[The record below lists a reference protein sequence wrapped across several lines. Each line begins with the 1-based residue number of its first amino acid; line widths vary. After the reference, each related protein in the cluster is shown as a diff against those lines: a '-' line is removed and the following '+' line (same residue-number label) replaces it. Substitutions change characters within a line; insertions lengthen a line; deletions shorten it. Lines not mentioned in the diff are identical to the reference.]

1 VAPRH
6 RAAGAIAVSMLLTVL
21 SPDASAAAEP
31 DRAAGSVGSAQ
42 IDLASQT
49 SVVPPGGTFAMRL
62 ALEGVPADGSL
73 RLVLHQ
79 RVRSRSEL
87 ALSMEGDGLRSQVF
101 GTSTFLSTLPTQ
113 PDGTRRL
120 ALSLDPANG
129 GIQLRTEGVYPVEVI
144 AQDAAGT
151 ALATLMTHLVVPPE
165 DGDDS
170 PPLGVAV
177 VAEVD
182 APPALR
188 SDGTTQLA
196 RGRVEA
202 MAELVSGLLAAPDVP
217 VTLAVRPETLDALAT
232 SADPG
237 DIELVDAM
245 RTAAVDRTVLALPY
259 AEVSPDSLAAS
270 DLLSEL
276 TEQRDRGRQVVTDT
290 LGVEPTESVWLAPPK
305 LGADGLAALA
315 FSDVDR
321 VVVSDTDV
329 EPLDE
334 RIISYSLAQPFLLS
348 GPEEDSTD
356 TSADGLVQA
365 MATDPVIL
373 DRLDTGGSPGLVASR
388 VLSEVAFLRLE
399 QPGVARSVVLP
410 MGTGTPA
417 RVVQLVLEGLG
428 YGSPFAPMDLDEAFD
443 HAVPLLDRGDNQVD
457 RHLVPVTPN
466 TMRASDA
473 RALREARAHL
483 ETYVG
488 LLGTGSPLAEPLARH
503 LLLATAVG
511 LTGAD
516 RRGHIEMV
524 ESSIAAVTGEVSTP
538 ATFTLTLTAREGTV
552 PLTIRNDSGVPLHV
566 TVRLRSQKLEF
577 PDGDTIDQV
586 LTDES
591 TRIDINVRA
600 LASGAFPLEVAVT
613 SPDGKRSLAT
623 TRYTVRS
630 TAVSGAGLVLSIG
643 AGVFL
648 IAWWASHWRR
658 TRRSAKLVTAD
669 GHHGEGGDVA
679 E

>member
-1 VAPRH
+1 MAARH
-6 RAAGAIAVSMLLTVL
+6 RAATAVAIGLLLTLVGPEP
-21 SPDASAAAEP
+21 SPASVP
-31 DRAAGSVGSAQ
+31 DRTSTVGSAQ
-42 IDLASQT
+42 IELAGQT
-49 SVVPPGGTFAMRL
+49 PVVPPGGTFAMRL
-62 ALEGVPADGSL
+62 DLEGVPADGSL
-73 RLVLHQ
+73 RMVLH
-79 RVRSRSEL
+79 RPVRSRSEL

-101 GTSTFLSTLPTQ
+101 GTSTFLSALPLQ

-120 ALSLDPANG
+120 TLSLDPAAG
-129 GIQLRTEGVYPVEVI
+129 GVPLRTEGVYPVEVV
-144 AQDAAGT
+144 AQDADGAP
-151 ALATLMTHLVVPPE
+151 LATLMTHLIVPPE
-165 DGDDS
+165 TGDDS

-188 SDGTTQLA
+188 PDGTTQLA
-196 RGRVEA
+196 RARVDA
-202 MAELVSGLLAAPDVP
+202 MTELVSGLLAAPDVP
-217 VTLAVRPETLDALAT
+217 VTLAVRPETIDALAA
-232 SADPG
+232 SPEPG
-237 DIELVDAM
+237 DLELVDAM
-245 RTAAVDRTVLALPY
+245 RTVAADRTVLALPY
-259 AEVSPDSLAAS
+259 VEVSPDSLAAS

-276 TEQRDRGRQVVTDT
+276 TEQRERGRQVLTDA
-290 LGVEPTESVWLAPPK
+290 LGVEPTGSAWLAPPK

-315 FSDVDR
+315 FSGAER
-321 VVVSDTDV
+321 VVVSDTDL
-329 EPLDE
+329 EPLDDG
-334 RIISYSLAQPFLLS
+334 IISYSLAQPFLLAGPDDGARDS
-348 GPEEDSTD
+348 GV
-356 TSADGLVQA
+356 DGLLQA

-373 DRLDTGGSPGLVASR
+373 DRLDTDGSPGLVASR

-399 QPGVARSVVLP
+399 QPGIARSVVLP

-417 RVVQLVLEGLG
+417 RVVQLVLDGLG
-428 YGSPFAPMDLDEAFD
+428 SGSPFAPMDLDDAFD

-457 RHLVPVTPN
+457 RRLVPVQPN
-466 TMRASDA
+466 VMRSSDA
-473 RALREARAHL
+473 RALRDARAHV
-483 ETYVG
+483 ETYVELVG
-488 LLGTGSPLAEPLARH
+488 ADSPRAEPLARH
-503 LLLATAVG
+503 LLLATATG

-516 RRGHIEMV
+516 RRGHIDEV
-524 ESSIAAVTGEVSTP
+524 ESSIDAVTDAVSTP

-600 LASGAFPLEVAVT
+600 LASGAFPLEVDVT

-623 TRYTVRS
+623 TLYTVRS
-630 TAVSGAGLVLSIG
+630 TAVSGAGLVLSVG

-658 TRRSAKLVTAD
+658 TRRSAKLVAAN
-669 GHHGEGGDVA
+669 GHHAQSA